1 VIKVYALLP
10 KRPDITAE
18 RFHEHWSTIHREH
31 ALRIDRLRRYVQAHR
46 IHEDLEGIATSPY
59 EGVPEVWYES
69 RESALGQQQDP
80 NYTEYAQRD
89 EPNFVDMTG
98 IAWVHTD
105 ERLLRDDLPLEQDT
119 DVAKLLLFVRR
130 AEGMSPEAFAERWPA
145 VAADLA
151 AGAGVRRAAMATT
164 LSAQYAEAEPS
175 YDGVLELWW
184 PDLDAL
190 RADWATHGP
199 ALLDGLA
206 TVADVG
212 RSRAHVAYELRV
224 IWPGPPRPE
233 QLQS

>member
-1 VIKVYALLP
+1 MIKVYALLP

-46 IHEDLEGIATSPY
+46 IHEDLPGIATSPY
-59 EGVPEVWYES
+59 EGVPEVWYDS
-69 RESALGQQQDP
+69 RESALGQQDDP
-80 NYTEYAQRD
+80 SYTEYAQRD

-119 DVAKLLLFVRR
+119 DVAKLLLFVKR
-130 AEGMSPEAFAERWPA
+130 AAGTSPETFAERWPA

-151 AGAGVRRAAMATT
+151 AGTGVGRAAMATT
-164 LSAQYAEAEPS
+164 LPAQYAEAEPT

-184 PDLDAL
+184 SDLDAL
-190 RADWATHGP
+190 RAGWAAHGP
-199 ALLDGLA
+199 AVLGGLA
-206 TVADVG
+206 GIADVD

-224 IWPGPPRPE
+224 IWPGPARTELP
-233 QLQS
+233 

>member
-18 RFHEHWSTIHREH
+18 QFHEHWSTIHREH
-31 ALRIDRLRRYVQAHR
+31 ALRISSLRRYVQAHR
-46 IHEDLEGIATSPY
+46 IHEDLAGIPTSHY
-59 EGVPEVWYES
+59 EGVPEVWYDS
-69 RESALGQQQDP
+69 REAAIGQNSDP
-80 NYTEYAQRD
+80 DYTEYAQKD

-119 DVAKLLLFVRR
+119 DVAKLLLFVTRT
-130 AEGMSPEAFAERWPA
+130 AGSTPEQFAERWPE
-145 VAADLA
+145 VAAELA
-151 AGAGVRRAAMATT
+151 AATGVRRAAFATT
-164 LSAQYAEAEPS
+164 LPAQYAEMDPS

-190 RADWATHGP
+190 RAGWAEHGRG
-199 ALLDGLA
+199 LLDGLSS
-206 TVADVG
+206 VADVD

-224 IWPGPPRPE
+224 IWPGPDRTELP
-233 QLQS
+233 